1 MDFKEKCNILRSKY
15 NLNKYYE
22 KFLSPDKIG
31 GYICFCGSGSG
42 ENGTGLKQIEDDFYY
57 CFRCE
62 ETYDIFEL
70 LHKVKGISKTDAF
83 KMVCEWTNAD
93 ESLFNGEYKPMVK
106 TEAKKNNKK
115 NNKPFDVQ
123 MSENKFIIQE
133 ALKNKSDIEL
143 KNYLLKRGIWN
154 FDKLAK
160 ENLIGFYKTE
170 VKNIKYKD
178 KIYKLSWIPYSSA
191 IFITSKNSFV
201 YNYIGNHKGIIDKWR
216 KGNSYGQGNQHLFLS
231 HNLDKLQG
239 SDIIYICE
247 GVLDAPSIYQ
257 YDIYSVSL
265 NSACNTKL
273 LTNYIKNNL
282 SIDKIKNCT
291 FLLALD
297 LDQEGNDKTRALQS
311 ELLKMQLKAVDIRKQ
326 IIFTG
331 KDINDALTT
340 DKKQFE
346 EKLKSITN
354 DSSLLANLFYEQKKQ
369 FTTDTTATDDINKE
383 EINIDSE
390 EAKFEEVFEKPKSQ
404 KALEFFTNYSN
415 RKIIEKRKR
424 NPSQSIPTGF
434 KYLDDILGGG
444 LEKELYIIGAGS
456 SVGKTTLL
464 LQIGYNL
471 SECGQKVLFFTYEH
485 SDTSLINKILSRFTF
500 EISKKK
506 IESEENLE
514 RVFYI
519 NRKNVEMVDK
529 KYKEDLQRATIKE
542 LSRTSKQINKEI
554 FTLQGIYLKNINAT
568 FQERYR
574 SNYENKISETVEEA
588 EEKLNQNN
596 NFIIIPVE
604 IENKFS
610 VLEIKNY
617 IETYIQI
624 TGEKPIVI
632 IDYLQTIS
640 PLEDK
645 MTDKQATD
653 RTIRELK
660 MLSRTNNIPIL
671 AISSIN
677 RSSYNSSIDFNSF
690 KESGGIEFGAD
701 NLLGLQLAGVYNEG
715 EKIDNEKKIS
725 IENARQQAEPVYL
738 ELKILKSREGCTGN
752 TYLKFTHAFNYFESI
767 PRPSEE
773 KLKEFFEKYKE
784 SQEEKGK
791 KEKNLRREI

>member
-15 NLNKYYE
+15 SLNEYY
-22 KFLSPDKIG
+22 KNFLSPDKVG
-31 GYICFCGSGSG
+31 GYICPFCGSGSG

-70 LHKVKGISKTDAF
+70 LRKAKGISKTDAF
-83 KMVCEWTNAD
+83 KMVCEWTNTD

-106 TEAKKNNKK
+106 TETKKNNKT

-123 MSENKFIIQE
+123 MAENKFIIQN

-154 FDKLAK
+154 FDKLTK

-170 VKNIKYKD
+170 AKNIKYKD

-216 KGNSYGQGNQHLFLS
+216 KGNSYGQGNQHLYLS

-247 GVLDAPSIYQ
+247 GVLDALSIYQ

-282 SIDKIKNCT
+282 SINKIKNCT

-369 FTTDTTATDDINKE
+369 FTTDTTATDDGTKSNEKEIVIDSLGEKQKKE
-383 EINIDSE
+383 EI
-390 EAKFEEVFEKPKSQ
+390 FEKPKNK
-404 KALEFFTNYSN
+404 KAEEFFRTYSRKKDLERIKTN
-415 RKIIEKRKR
+415 KEKAI
-424 NPSQSIPTGF
+424 STGF
-434 KYLDDILGGG
+434 KYFDEILDGGLDEGLYILG
-444 LEKELYIIGAGS
+444 AVS
-456 SVGKTTLL
+456 SIGKTSLL
-464 LQIGYNL
+464 LQVADNL
-471 SECGQKVLFFTYEH
+471 AESGQSVLFFSYEQ
-485 SDTSLINKILSRFTF
+485 SSKELTAKTLSRFTF
-500 EISKKK
+500 NFSKEFDEGFCNYIAFDKLQYKHFARNTKQILKNDNSLKCKNYIEESKKRMF
-506 IESEENLE
+506 EERITE
-514 RVFYI
+514 IIKKAEDRFCQ
-519 NRKNVEMVDK
+519 NVADK
-529 KYKEDLQRATIKE
+529 FCI
-542 LSRTSKQINKEI
+542 LS
-554 FTLQGIYLKNINAT
+554 
-568 FQERYR
+568 
-574 SNYENKISETVEEA
+574 
-588 EEKLNQNN
+588 
-596 NFIIIPVE
+596 
-604 IENKFS
+604 IENRFS
-610 VLEIKNY
+610 VADIRDY

-624 TGEKPIVI
+624 TEEKPVVI
-632 IDYLQTIS
+632 IDYLQLIS
-640 PLEDK
+640 PLEEK

-653 RTIRELK
+653 RTITELK
-660 MLSRTNNIPIL
+660 RISRDNNITIL
-671 AISSIN
+671 AISSLN
-677 RSSYNSSIDFNSF
+677 REAYTSNISPNAF
-690 KESGGIEFGAD
+690 KESGSIEYGAD
-701 NLLGLQLAGVYNEG
+701 ILMGLQFAGLFDG
-715 EKIDNEKKIS
+715 DKIDNEKKKS
-725 IENARQQAEPVYL
+725 IDNAKQQAEPVYL
-738 ELKILKSREGCTGN
+738 ELKILKSRNGITAN
-752 TYLKFTHAFNYFESI
+752 TYFTIRHAFNYFESI